1 MEIEMASKALGPTVI
16 TQKEKIHRGGSLK
29 HADVKQ
35 TKKDQDCGQVV
46 GEVRKT
52 LESVE
57 SLSLRKRK
65 FQEGE
70 SGPLGQMS
78 KMIDGVRKVMAE
90 FHNLEIIEGLD
101 ERKEEL

>member
-1 MEIEMASKALGPTVI
+1 M
-16 TQKEKIHRGGSLK
+16 
-29 HADVKQ
+29 
-35 TKKDQDCGQVV
+35 

-57 SLSLRKRK
+57 SLSLKKRK

-70 SGPLGQMS
+70 SGPLGQMLS

-90 FHNLEIIEGLD
+90 FHNLEIIEDLD

>member
-1 MEIEMASKALGPTVI
+1 MQRLSKP
-16 TQKEKIHRGGSLK
+16 KKIRIVDK
-29 HADVKQ
+29 WE
-35 TKKDQDCGQVV
+35 